1 MMPRRSFLFGAAPL
15 ALVLLP
21 TRALPG
27 DREEAKIH
35 SRVRGLQAEHTRRS
49 ARLVEGLRRTAGEH
63 LDVGTLAELAEGLSW
78 AGLAATLAREPAE
91 RLVHPAF
98 QEVLHTATSAIGL
111 LTEALGELLEAE
123 GVSSMEP
130 GAFSR
135 AFDALAQGLDV
146 HDEDP
151 EAITLLRDATGRT
164 RAALERRGP
173 EAVLAD
179 ERRRIERVRRIAAH
193 VSAGD
198 SGLLVSE
205 DPALRAA
212 VARGTERWGTPDGR
226 PPLSANGLTPGQV
239 VGALALGLVAV
250 GGVVVFAWGVSLGI
264 CLCASVPL
272 ALLGLVII
280 GLASWGIVRVV
291 RRGAIP
297 CIALLR
303 GPGWASATVTDPAS
317 GSVRLTARGHLF
329 HRGEACW
336 FGPAGH
342 ARVLAGPGAPWPPLP
357 LGAVLARLPGEGAGT
372 LVAPHQDFH
381 LTADRR
387 LELAL
392 NLPPDAVVLY
402 EMRVLAGPTR

>member
-1 MMPRRSFLFGAAPL
+1 M
-15 ALVLLP
+15 
-21 TRALPG
+21 
-27 DREEAKIH
+27 
-35 SRVRGLQAEHTRRS
+35 
-49 ARLVEGLRRTAGEH
+49 
-63 LDVGTLAELAEGLSW
+63 
-78 AGLAATLAREPAE
+78 
-91 RLVHPAF
+91 
-98 QEVLHTATSAIGL
+98 
-111 LTEALGELLEAE
+111 
-123 GVSSMEP
+123 
-130 GAFSR
+130 
-135 AFDALAQGLDV
+135 
-146 HDEDP
+146 
-151 EAITLLRDATGRT
+151 
-164 RAALERRGP
+164 
-173 EAVLAD
+173 
-179 ERRRIERVRRIAAH
+179 
-193 VSAGD
+193 
-198 SGLLVSE
+198 
-205 DPALRAA
+205 
-212 VARGTERWGTPDGR
+212 
-226 PPLSANGLTPGQV
+226 

>member
-1 MMPRRSFLFGAAPL
+1 MIPRRSFLFGAAPL

-146 HDEDP
+146 HD
-151 EAITLLRDATGRT
+151 
-164 RAALERRGP
+164 
-173 EAVLAD
+173 
-179 ERRRIERVRRIAAH
+179 
-193 VSAGD
+193 
-198 SGLLVSE
+198 
-205 DPALRAA
+205 
-212 VARGTERWGTPDGR
+212 
-226 PPLSANGLTPGQV
+226 
-239 VGALALGLVAV
+239 
-250 GGVVVFAWGVSLGI
+250 
-264 CLCASVPL
+264 
-272 ALLGLVII
+272 
-280 GLASWGIVRVV
+280 
-291 RRGAIP
+291 
-297 CIALLR
+297 
-303 GPGWASATVTDPAS
+303 
-317 GSVRLTARGHLF
+317 
-329 HRGEACW
+329 
-336 FGPAGH
+336 
-342 ARVLAGPGAPWPPLP
+342 
-357 LGAVLARLPGEGAGT
+357 
-372 LVAPHQDFH
+372 
-381 LTADRR
+381 
-387 LELAL
+387 
-392 NLPPDAVVLY
+392 
-402 EMRVLAGPTR
+402 